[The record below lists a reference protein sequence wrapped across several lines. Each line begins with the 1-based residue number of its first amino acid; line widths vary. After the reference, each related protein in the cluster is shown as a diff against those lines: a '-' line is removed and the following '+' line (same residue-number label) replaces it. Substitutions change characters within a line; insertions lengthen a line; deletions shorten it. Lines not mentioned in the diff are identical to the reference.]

1 MKLNTKPAVTV
12 SVWPVEH
19 HAEQL
24 FILLKLEREG
34 GGGGD
39 FHGLFI
45 SFLSGTAVR
54 HCGADHCPAASHQ
67 SNVTSPSQS
76 NPEDSLMVTLIS
88 VYMGFVVV
96 GLLVT
101 VFLLKS
107 VQPCAAVEH
116 PGTVRLLTSTVRH
129 LVNDVNMMLLVPFSL
144 YLGMEQAVLFAEFTM
159 VCENQ
164 RL

>member
-1 MKLNTKPAVTV
+1 MNNTLNIY
-12 SVWPVEH
+12 
-19 HAEQL
+19 
-24 FILLKLEREG
+24 FIFTEIREREREREREN
-34 GGGGD
+34 

-54 HCGADHCPAASHQ
+54 HCGADHCPAESHQ

-96 GLLVT
+96 GLLIT

-107 VQPCAAVEH
+107 VQPCAIVEH

-159 VCENQ
+159 VCENH
-164 RL
+164 